1 MHIYIYIYIFIY
13 LFIYTHYAHVYIM
26 NSQRRRRAV
35 RLAGV
40 CLFAAALAKCFGVLG
55 SVQVLSRRPAA
66 CVPRVCMC
74 ELRRVF

>member
-1 MHIYIYIYIFIY
+1 
-13 LFIYTHYAHVYIM
+13 M